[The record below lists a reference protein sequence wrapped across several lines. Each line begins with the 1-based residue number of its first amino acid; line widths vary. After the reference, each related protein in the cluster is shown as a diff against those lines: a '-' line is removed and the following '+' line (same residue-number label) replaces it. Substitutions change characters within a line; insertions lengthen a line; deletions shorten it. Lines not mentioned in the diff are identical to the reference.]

1 LACRKKGIEACRD
14 IGFHHTFASRLGGPG
29 RGFSDSQ
36 QLLGH
41 STVTVTMRYSHTI
54 LDANRNATEKLEGFS
69 EFGNTLHRNA
79 AITIESVTK
88 TPAKCSCTI

>member
-1 LACRKKGIEACRD
+1 
-14 IGFHHTFASRLGGPG
+14 
-29 RGFSDSQ
+29 
-36 QLLGH
+36 
-41 STVTVTMRYSHTI
+41 MRYSHTI